1 MFHAVGHR
9 AEQPRGPFMRRSR
22 KTMQAIEDIRHKVPD
37 EVVASR
43 YGMFPSQ
50 IKEIKQRID
59 MYGGYEEGPDF

>member
-1 MFHAVGHR
+1 
-9 AEQPRGPFMRRSR
+9 MRHSR